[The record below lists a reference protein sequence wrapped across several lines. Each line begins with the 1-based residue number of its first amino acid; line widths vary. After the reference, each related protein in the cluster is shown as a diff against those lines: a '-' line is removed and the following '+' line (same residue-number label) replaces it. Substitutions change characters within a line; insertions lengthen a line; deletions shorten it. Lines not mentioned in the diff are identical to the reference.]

1 MKDLRRRDFTIGE
14 TAPRPSAP
22 PRSPA
27 PNMTDPSAEP
37 EHDFCTVK
45 LVGDLAWR
53 PTVSFVARRGATS
66 DDIRATMAQ
75 TYRLA
80 GSLRVPPGE
89 EWFVWVAP
97 YVSFGLFRVAGD
109 VFLVLKDTSCA
120 AEAERGLAFLAR
132 SLGVARA
139 SGVLDRVEV
148 R

>member
-1 MKDLRRRDFTIGE
+1 
-14 TAPRPSAP
+14 
-22 PRSPA
+22 
-27 PNMTDPSAEP
+27 
-37 EHDFCTVK
+37 
-45 LVGDLAWR
+45 
-53 PTVSFVARRGATS
+53 
-66 DDIRATMAQ
+66 MAQ